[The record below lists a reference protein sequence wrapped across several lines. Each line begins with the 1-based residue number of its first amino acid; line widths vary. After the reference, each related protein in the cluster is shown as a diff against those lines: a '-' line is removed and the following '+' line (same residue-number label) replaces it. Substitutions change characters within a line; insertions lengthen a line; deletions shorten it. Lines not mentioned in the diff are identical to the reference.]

1 MMAFGK
7 HMSSLFIAASIP
19 AFVAW
24 AGVESHQAS
33 PESSP
38 FTLETATLAL
48 VPTSGAATTTQL
60 MATTSTT
67 STTTAVTTETLLK
80 SFNSW
85 ATALI
90 QMVGGVAIRIKGTV
104 EGATVGPVRIEGA
117 KYGLYT
123 ETGAIIRNLT
133 VKDFEAVEL
142 QREGIRL
149 RGDVN
154 QVAISNFNIRMRAQ
168 QQVSPELPIGIAL
181 YEGSNITISDGYI
194 SGFQMVTVPGAYTNG
209 DGIATERPVNSLL
222 IERVTSND
230 NSDAGFDLKSS
241 NTVLN
246 DTHAERNKRNYRL
259 WATVTA
265 GTIYSGTP
273 LVNAEAA
280 HVWVNTGAA
289 VVIDKLVAS
298 STTTA
303 PVLYIEPDVKSVT
316 VKSCELNVPAG
327 TKFFI
332 GGKNAVLSFGPG
344 CQL

>member
-7 HMSSLFIAASIP
+7 HMSSLLVAASIP

-24 AGVESHQAS
+24 AGVDSRQVAPVS
-33 PESSP
+33 KP
-38 FTLETATLAL
+38 FTLETSTLAL
-48 VPTSGAATTTQL
+48 VPTSGTTAATTQMAATTT
-60 MATTSTT
+60 
-67 STTTAVTTETLLK
+67 TTTAVTTETLLK

-85 ATALI
+85 TTALI
-90 QMVGGVAIRIKGTV
+90 EMVGGVAIRIKGTV
-104 EGATVGPVRIEGA
+104 EGATVGPVRIMGA
-117 KYGLYT
+117 KYALYT
-123 ETGAIIRNLT
+123 ESGAIIRNLA

-168 QQVSPELPIGIAL
+168 QQVSPELPVGIAL

-194 SGFQMVTVPGAYTNG
+194 GGFQMVTVPGTYTNG

-280 HVWVNTGAA
+280 HIWINTGAQ
-289 VVIDKLVAS
+289 VVIDKLVAT
-298 STTTA
+298 STTSA

-316 VKSCELNVPAG
+316 VNSCELDVPLG